1 MAILRCGST
10 RMAGIANDDAHIAPK
25 EDGAHK
31 ERWND
36 DNGQ

>member
-1 MAILRCGST
+1 MVILRCGST
-10 RMAGIANDDAHIAPK
+10 RMAGIANVDVHIAPK

-36 DNGQ
+36 DDGK